1 MADQTVQFVLSD
13 LPDDDEIR
21 KERLSQA
28 ISDQLLPALAEAAHV
43 SSAELA
49 AHALVDLAY
58 IVGFTHRSEDSLA
71 LLSAVTE
78 ALRSGMA
85 DYAEE
90 ALAHGEDEPGGDGD
104 WGPEL
109 TGSHLRH

>member
-1 MADQTVQFVLSD
+1 MTDQTVQFVLSD
-13 LPDDDEIR
+13 LPDDDETK
-21 KERLSQA
+21 KERLSEA
-28 ISDQLLPALAEAAHV
+28 ISDQLLPALAEAAQV

-58 IVGFTHRSEDSLA
+58 IVGFTHSSEDSLT
-71 LLSAVTE
+71 LLSAVAE

-90 ALAHGEDEPGGDGD
+90 AEKGADGETGSDD
-104 WGPEL
+104 WPASPE
-109 TGSHLRH
+109 GSHLRH

>member
-1 MADQTVQFVLSD
+1 MTDRTLQFVLSD
-13 LPDDDEIR
+13 LPDDDEIK
-21 KERLSQA
+21 KERLSEA

-58 IVGFTHRSEDSLA
+58 IVGFTHRSEDSLT
-71 LLSAVTE
+71 LLSAVAE
-78 ALRSGMA
+78 AIRSGMA

-90 ALAHGEDEPGGDGD
+90 AQTGAADGD
-104 WGPEL
+104 PSEDWAGAVEG
-109 TGSHLRH
+109 THVRH

>member
-1 MADQTVQFVLSD
+1 MADQTVQFVLSE

-21 KERLSQA
+21 KERLSEA

-71 LLSAVTE
+71 LLSAVAE

-90 ALAHGEDEPGGDGD
+90 AAAAGDGD
-104 WGPEL
+104 SSYDEDWGLESA
-109 TGSHLRH
+109 GSHLRH